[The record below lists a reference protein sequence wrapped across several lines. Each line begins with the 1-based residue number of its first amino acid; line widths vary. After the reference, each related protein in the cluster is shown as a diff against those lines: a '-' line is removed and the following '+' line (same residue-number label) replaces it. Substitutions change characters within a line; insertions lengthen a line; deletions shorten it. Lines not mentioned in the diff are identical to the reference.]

1 MGTKT
6 PRRLA
11 AILAVASFGAG
22 SALVSAAPAAPR
34 QVAHEAV
41 AALPGGDRVVDKA
54 GHEALQV
61 LIFIHRANLPVGG
74 VVQGAQR

>member
-1 MGTKT
+1 MSTKI
-6 PRRLA
+6 PHILA
-11 AILAVASFGAG
+11 AVLAAASFGAG

-34 QVAHEAV
+34 QVPHEAV
-41 AALPGGDRVVDKA
+41 AAFPGGDHVVDKS
-54 GHEALQV
+54 GQEAMQV